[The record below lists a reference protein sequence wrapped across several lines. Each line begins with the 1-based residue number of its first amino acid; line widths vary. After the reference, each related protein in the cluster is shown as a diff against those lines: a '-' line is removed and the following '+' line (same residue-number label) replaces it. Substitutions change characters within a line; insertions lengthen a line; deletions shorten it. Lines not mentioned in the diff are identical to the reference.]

1 MEAKTYFSTL
11 NKRDNA
17 RSIPTQRVTYNVLWS
32 TSREASKFPKG
43 RN

>member
-1 MEAKTYFSTL
+1 MEAKIYFSTL
-11 NKRDNA
+11 NKCDNV
-17 RSIPTQRVTYNVLWS
+17 RSIPTQRVTYDILYS

>member
-17 RSIPTQRVTYNVLWS
+17 RSIPAQRVTYDIL
-32 TSREASKFPKG
+32 
-43 RN
+43 